1 MEGVSSFSFHCVTVR
16 GYFKCNFKFSDMFVV
31 FFRLINFMREKKY
44 AGEGRKDCNVSDF
57 CRLSTPSNVTINA

>member
-31 FFRLINFMREKKY
+31 FFILLTSWEKKKY
-44 AGEGRKDCNVSDF
+44 AGEGRKDCNVVTFADF
-57 CRLSTPSNVTINA
+57 PHHQM